1 MQRLQG
7 KSEGMGVGATMAMA
21 CALVWMAT
29 PAPAEDKVVVIPMM
43 EAPTA
48 APVPKTGQTTSYAIG
63 DDGDLEKGVAG
74 PTPRFTDNN
83 NGTVTGRLTGLVWLK
98 NGSCVKF
105 FAGDAKVENPRTW
118 SEAVDSAN
126 RLANGYCGL
135 TDNSRAGDWR
145 LPNRKEL
152 DSLIDLGRFEPAL
165 PPDCP
170 LKISALADYY
180 WSATSRALLSSY
192 AWAVGF
198 LYGYDDIYAKSG
210 SFSVRAVRGGQ

>member
-7 KSEGMGVGATMAMA
+7 KSGGMGVTATMAMA
-21 CALVWMAT
+21 CALIWIAMPV
-29 PAPAEDKVVVIPMM
+29 PAEDKVVVIPMM

-48 APVPKTGQTTSYAIG
+48 APVPKTGQTQSYATG

-74 PTPRFTDNN
+74 PTPRFTDNG
-83 NGTVTGRLTGLVWLK
+83 NGTVTDRLTDLVWLK

-105 FAGDAKVENPRTW
+105 FALDAKAENPRTW

-135 TDNSRAGDWR
+135 TDNSKAGDWR

-152 DSLIDLGRFEPAL
+152 DSLIDLGQYEPAL

-170 LKISALADYY
+170 LRASTVAKYH
-180 WSATSRALLSSY
+180 WSATSYALVPGD
-192 AWAVGF
+192 AWCVSF
-198 LYGYDDIYAKSG
+198 EYGYDDRCGKSIPLY
-210 SFSVRAVRGGQ
+210 VRAVRSLH

>member
-7 KSEGMGVGATMAMA
+7 KSGGMGVTATMAMA

-48 APVPKTGQTTSYAIG
+48 APVPKTGQTQSYATG

-74 PTPRFTDNN
+74 PTPRFADNG
-83 NGTVTGRLTGLVWLK
+83 NGTVTDHLTGLVWLK
-98 NGSCVKF
+98 DENCERF
-105 FAGDAKVENPRTW
+105 YLGDAKAVNPRTW

-135 TDNSRAGDWR
+135 TDNSKAGDWR

-152 DSLIDLGRFEPAL
+152 DSLIDLGQYEPAL

-170 LKISALADYY
+170 LKVSALADYY
-180 WSATSRALLSSY
+180 WSATSRALLASD
-192 AWAVGF
+192 AWAVSF
-198 LYGYDDIYAKSG
+198 RYGYDDIVGKSG
-210 SFSVRAVRGGQ
+210 SLSVRAVRGGQ